1 MNDTITMNNVR
12 VTKVG
17 NSIMCSNGKMYNIIG
32 RDLFLGARLVSRG
45 VSGVDDAYNI
55 VIGLEGG
62 KMF

>member
-17 NSIMCSNGKMYNIIG
+17 NSIMCSNGKMYNLIG

-45 VSGVDDAYNI
+45 VSGVSEEYNI
-55 VIGLEGG
+55 VVGLEGG